1 MLPQWEKIAPPRDA
15 RYAEELDVQEPRF
28 HPGLHRTAWLVAI
41 FTFPLIFVGGLVTT
55 KGVGMSVPD
64 WPNSYGYNMWFFPP
78 SQWIGGIFWEHLH
91 RLKGTLVG
99 FAAIVLV
106 MQAWGPARH
115 PFVRKLLAGIAGAML
130 GLALMMSV
138 SLFTLSGTPA
148 RIMEHTISI
157 FASMGLIAGAAWIS
171 PVREERRWVRWL
183 SVWLLIAVIVQGTL
197 GGLRVSEVSLTL
209 AIIHGVF
216 AQAFFGLCIV
226 MIVVTSR
233 WWLRN
238 STVHLPHGRAL
249 KTMLLVSV
257 IALFVQLIVG
267 AIMRH
272 HQAGLAIPD
281 LPLHYGRLLPPT
293 TATELAEVNAYRSR
307 PDVFLPIV
315 SLEQIWL
322 HFAHR
327 VGAVIVSVLLIVSA
341 ILAFRCDRR
350 AGLGMLTIGMLVLL
364 VVQFTL
370 GLLTVYYRKPAD
382 IASSH
387 VAVGAL
393 LLVVTIALLTRVARV
408 HRSPR
413 SAGAVHAGDPLDAAR
428 GAGVKWEPAR

>member
-1 MLPQWEKIAPPRDA
+1 M
-15 RYAEELDVQEPRF
+15 QEPQF

-78 SQWIGGIFWEHLH
+78 SKWIGGIFWEHLH

-115 PFVRKLLAGIAGAML
+115 AFARKLLAGIAGAML

-157 FASMGLIAGAAWIS
+157 FASFGLIAGAAWIS

-216 AQAFFGLCIV
+216 AQAFFAMCIV

-233 WWLRN
+233 WWNASRTLA
-238 STVHLPHGRAL
+238 LPGGSAL
-249 KTMLLVSV
+249 KTMLWTCV
-257 IALFVQLIVG
+257 IALFIQLIIAAV
-267 AIMRH
+267 MRH

-281 LPLHYGRLLPPT
+281 LPLHYGQLLPPT
-293 TATELAEVNAYRSR
+293 TNAELAEVNAYRSR

-315 SLEQIWL
+315 TLEQIWL

-327 VGAVIVSVLLIVSA
+327 VGAVILTVLLIATAV
-341 ILAFRCDRR
+341 LAFRSDRR
-350 AGLGMLTIGMLVLL
+350 AGLSTLTITVLVLL
-364 VVQFTL
+364 VIQFTL
-370 GLLTVYYRKPAD
+370 GVLTVYLRKPAD

-387 VAVGAL
+387 VACGAL
-393 LLVVTIALLTRVARV
+393 LLVTTVALLTRAMRVYRAPVA
-408 HRSPR
+408 
-413 SAGAVHAGDPLDAAR
+413 AGETGRLDAGVGAR
-428 GAGVKWEPAR
+428 LDWEGAR